1 MLSNYLK
8 EKTATYHTEIESKLE
23 SNKLF
28 DGTFSDEN
36 YYKMLQVNHQFLKV
50 YENPIKDFLTAK
62 DLTILAQ
69 TNFDKTTL
77 IEKDLEELN
86 LNKLTFPTQVNL
98 SNRAE
103 AFGALYVIEGSM
115 LGGNVI
121 AKTLKKY
128 PNLASENFNYFG
140 HYGENLGKS
149 WKSFLAYINDE
160 FTTEEELNQVF
171 EGAKKA
177 YVDLISFA

>member
-36 YYKMLQVNHQFLKV
+36 YYKMLQVNHLFLKV
-50 YENPIKDFLTAK
+50 YEQNIVHYLSDKD
-62 DLTILAQ
+62 IENLAS
-69 TNFDKTTL
+69 TNFQKLPL
-77 IEKDLEELN
+77 IEKDLIELN
-86 LNKLTFPTQVNL
+86 LAQLNTNTSVTIN
-98 SNRAE
+98 NRAE

-128 PNLASENFNYFG
+128 PNLEHKNFNYFG
-140 HYGENLGKS
+140 HYGENLGVS
-149 WKSFLAYINDE
+149 WKAFVHYINEE
-160 FTTEEELNQVF
+160 FVTEDQQNQVLN
-171 EGAKKA
+171 GAKKA
-177 YVDLISFA
+177 YEILISFA